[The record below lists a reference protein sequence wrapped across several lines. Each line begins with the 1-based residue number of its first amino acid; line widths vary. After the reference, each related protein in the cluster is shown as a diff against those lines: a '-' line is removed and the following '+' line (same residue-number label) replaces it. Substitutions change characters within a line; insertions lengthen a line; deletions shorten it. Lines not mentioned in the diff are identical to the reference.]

1 MKKMFLF
8 LILVTVLITSC
19 DEKKPPEEVKQVEQ
33 KEDFNLSKMPF
44 IISNPWM
51 RAGAQNRN
59 SAAFMKI
66 TNNTD
71 VNDTLFS
78 VQSDLA
84 KVTEIHETYEKGNDM
99 MGMRHLDF
107 LVIPSKLVV
116 ELKPGSFHIMFIGLK
131 QDYGIGDSGNLT
143 LEFKNSGKVQL
154 PVTVGT
160 VAKD

>member
-1 MKKMFLF
+1 MKKIFL
-8 LILVTVLITSC
+8 LIILTVVFITSC
-19 DEKKPPEEVKQVEQ
+19 DDKKPAEELKQTET
-33 KEDFNLSKMPF
+33 KEDFHLSEMPF

-66 TNNTD
+66 TNNTE

-84 KVTEIHETYEKGNDM
+84 KATEIHETYEKENDM
-99 MGMRHLDF
+99 MGMRHLEY
-107 LVIPSKLVV
+107 LVIPSKSVV

-131 QDYGIGDSGNLT
+131 KDFGIGDSGKLT

-160 VAKD
+160 VTND